1 MSTNRAN
8 TFADGLAC
16 REPQPE
22 PFAIIRKGVADIVQ
36 VSEDE
41 IADAVRVLYTDTHN
55 VAEGAGAAAFAALM
69 KQRDGLR
76 GKRIGIVLSGGNI
89 DMATLSCILHGETPV
104 V

>member
-1 MSTNRAN
+1 VSTNQAI

-16 REPQPE
+16 RVPQAE
-22 PFAIIRKGVADIVQ
+22 PFDIIRRGVSEIVP

-69 KQRDGLR
+69 KQRDGFR
-76 GKRIGIVLSGGNI
+76 SKRVGLVLSGGNI
-89 DMATLSCILHGETPV
+89 DMAVLSHILRGETPKV
-104 V
+104 